1 MDRRLAPLVLF
12 PTLLLTLA
20 AAGAAPKASST
31 EWSSLYHQ
39 VAGGEEQ
46 CQVSR
51 GENLTTLALR
61 KGVKWQWLA
70 ARNDI
75 KKPFRL
81 KPGMVLKINTTH
93 IVPAEIDN
101 GLVIN
106 LPELMLYYFRDG
118 VYQRRYS
125 LAVGKRTWPTPTGD
139 YAIQNKTRNPTWVVP
154 PSIQEEMAEQGR
166 EVIEKVPPGPKNPLG
181 AYWMGTSAPGVGLHA
196 TNIPW
201 SVGHFVSH
209 GCVRMLP
216 DDIAE
221 LYPQVA
227 IGTPVKIIYRPIK
240 MALTPQGRIYLE
252 VHPNIYRHELDPKSW
267 VEEVARLHRLQDRI
281 DWDRVPT
288 ILKAKD
294 GIAYDVTRGAEAPG
308 TRTAQS
314 QGTPQKKPG
323 SE

>member
-1 MDRRLAPLVLF
+1 MDRKLAPLILL
-12 PTLLLTLA
+12 PGLLLTLA
-20 AAGAAPKASST
+20 AAAAAPKASCP

-46 CQVSR
+46 YQVNR

-81 KPGMVLKINTTH
+81 KPGMILKINTSH
-93 IVPAEIDN
+93 IVPAELDN

-118 VYQRRYS
+118 VYQHRYS

-166 EVIEKVPPGPKNPLG
+166 EVLEKVPPGPKNPLG
-181 AYWMGTSAPGVGLHA
+181 AYWLGTSAPGVGLHA

-209 GCVRMLP
+209 GCMRMLP

-240 MALTPQGRIYLE
+240 MALARQGRIYLE
-252 VHPNIYRHELDPKSW
+252 VHANIYRHALDPQGW
-267 VEEVARLHRLQDRI
+267 VEEVARIHGLRDRI
-281 DWDRVPT
+281 DWDRVT
-288 ILKAKD
+288 SILKAKD
-294 GIAYDVTRGAEAPG
+294 GIAYEVTRGAEAPG

-314 QGTPQKKPG
+314 QGTSQKKPG